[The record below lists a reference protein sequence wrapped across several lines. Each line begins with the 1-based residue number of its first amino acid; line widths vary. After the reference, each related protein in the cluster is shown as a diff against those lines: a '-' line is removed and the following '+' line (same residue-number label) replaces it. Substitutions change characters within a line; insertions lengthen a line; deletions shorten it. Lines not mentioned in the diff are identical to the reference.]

1 LADTGFF
8 DRPRGKT
15 GLSIQYVKI
24 CSLYGAGF
32 YYIPGTDT
40 CLKVGGWVRF
50 ETAYGYN
57 GSMTTEWFNNNLNN
71 RSTNENTWRVKG
83 TITFDAREQTAY
95 GTLRSYAALGVSNN
109 NNGDNAIAA
118 NYANRWFIQWAG
130 FTIGHATSFYDF
142 YSIGGNQYGF
152 VTASSDT
159 GDGGWDVFGYTAQF
173 GNGLSA
179 TLSAEVARR
188 TKIINANLGA
198 PVQGTAPAPGHFNG
212 GYGGHDM
219 PDLVANLRVDQ
230 AWGSAQIMGA
240 LHYVNSL
247 YYGADE
253 TFGGPDGK
261 LGFAVGAGLKLNAP
275 MLGAGDYF
283 QMEVD
288 YTKGASRYS
297 NSTATTWDYAK
308 YDGGSFGWGLESD
321 AVYGGT
327 AGVNGS
333 NLELTSTWAVNAAF
347 THNWTPALKSTLWG
361 AYRETNYNSAANAM
375 LCAARGDGN
384 AGTGTTAAAN
394 AGCDSDWSV
403 WGIGLRTEWK
413 ATKNLALGVEVLYSE
428 LNSSTTS
435 TGLVGAGSGTKPVGI
450 YSVGD
455 QDQVAVRFRATRSFY
470 P

>member
-1 LADTGFF
+1 
-8 DRPRGKT
+8 
-15 GLSIQYVKI
+15 VKI

-50 ETAYGYN
+50 ETSYGYN
-57 GSMTTEWFNNNLNN
+57 GSMTTEWFNVNTNN

-83 TITFDAREQTAY
+83 TVTFDAREQTAY

-109 NNGDNAIAA
+109 NNGDNAGAA

-130 FTIGHATSFYDF
+130 FTIGHATSFFDF

-152 VTASSDT
+152 ATASSDT

-173 GNGLSA
+173 GNGMSA
-179 TLSAEVARR
+179 SLAAEVARR
-188 TKIINANLGA
+188 TKLINASAAGLPAIQAAAAVGA
-198 PVQGTAPAPGHFNG
+198 VPAHFNT

-240 LHYVNSL
+240 LHYVNGT
-247 YYGADE
+247 YYGGNE

-275 MLGAGDYF
+275 MIGAGDYF

-308 YDGGSFGWGLESD
+308 YDGGSFGWGYEAD
-321 AVYGGT
+321 GVYGGALGAT
-327 AGVNGS
+327 AS
-333 NLELTSTWAVNAAF
+333 NIELISTWAVNAAY
-347 THNWTPALKSTLWG
+347 THFWTPALKSTLWG
-361 AYRETNYNSAANAM
+361 SYRESNFNGAANAM
-375 LCAARGDGN
+375 VCSAAGFGN
-384 AGTGTTAAAN
+384 GVLGAGATAAP
-394 AGCDSDWSV
+394 GCDMDWSV
-403 WGIGLRTEWK
+403 WGIGLRTEWA
-413 ATKNLALGVEVLYSE
+413 ATKNLSFGLEVLYSE
-428 LNSSTTS
+428 LNSASTP
-435 TGLVGAGSGTKPVGI
+435 TGLVTTGSGTKPVQA
-450 YSVGD
+450 YTVAD
-455 QDQVAVRFRATRSFY
+455 QDQVAVRFRVNRNFY

>member
-1 LADTGFF
+1 MDRGFSSSRRRF
-8 DRPRGKT
+8 
-15 GLSIQYVKI
+15 SIQYVKI

-50 ETAYGYN
+50 ETSYGYN
-57 GSMTTEWFNNNLNN
+57 GSMTTEWFSGNLNN

-109 NNGDNAIAA
+109 NNGDNAGAA

-130 FTIGHATSFYDF
+130 FTIGHATSFFDF
-142 YSIGGNQYGF
+142 YSIGANQYGF
-152 VTASSDT
+152 ATASSDT

-179 TLSAEVARR
+179 TLSAEAARR
-188 TKIINANLGA
+188 TKIISANAVPA
-198 PVQGTAPAPGHFNG
+198 VQSSATHFNT
-212 GYGGHDM
+212 GYGGTNA

-247 YYGADE
+247 YYGANE

-261 LGFAVGAGLKLNAP
+261 LGFAIGAGLKLNAP
-275 MLGAGDYF
+275 MLGAKDYF
-283 QMEVD
+283 QAEVD

-297 NSTATTWDYAK
+297 NSTATTWDYSK
-308 YDGGSFGWGLESD
+308 YDGATFGWGLESD
-321 AVYGGT
+321 AVYGGALGAT
-327 AGVNGS
+327 AS
-333 NLELTSTWAVNAAF
+333 NLELTATWAINAAY
-347 THNWTPALKSTLWG
+347 THFWTPALKSTLWG
-361 AYRETNYNSAANAM
+361 SYRETNYSGAANAM
-375 LCAARGDGN
+375 LCAAGGDG
-384 AGTGTTAAAN
+384 AGAGTTAVAN
-394 AGCDSDWSV
+394 AGCDMDWSV
-403 WGIGLRTEWK
+403 WGIGLRSEWA
-413 ATKNLALGVEVLYSE
+413 ATKNLSIGLEVLYSE
-428 LNSSTTS
+428 LNSASTS
-435 TGLVGAGSGTKPVGI
+435 TNTVVAGTGTKPAGV
-450 YSVGD
+450 YTVAD
-455 QDQVAVRFRATRSFY
+455 QDQVAIRFRATRNFY

>member
-1 LADTGFF
+1 M
-8 DRPRGKT
+8 
-15 GLSIQYVKI
+15 KI

-40 CLKVGGWVRF
+40 CLKVGGWIRF
-50 ETAYGYN
+50 ETSYGYN
-57 GSMTTEWFNNNLNN
+57 GSMTTEWYNNNLNN

-109 NNGDNAIAA
+109 NNADNAIIA

-130 FTIGHATSFYDF
+130 FTIGHATSFFDF

-152 VTASSDT
+152 TTASSDT

-179 TLSAEVARR
+179 TLSAEAARR
-188 TKIINANLGA
+188 TKLINAS
-198 PVQGTAPAPGHFNG
+198 TAGLPAIQSSATHFNT

-240 LHYVNSL
+240 LHYVNGT
-247 YYGADE
+247 YYGANE
-253 TFGGPDGK
+253 TTGGPDGK

-275 MLGAGDYF
+275 MIGPGDFF
-283 QMEVD
+283 QIEVD

-297 NSTATTWDYAK
+297 NSTATTWDYSK
-308 YDGGSFGWGLESD
+308 YDGNSFGWGYETD
-321 AVYGGT
+321 GVYGGALGAT
-327 AGVNGS
+327 AS
-333 NLELTSTWAVNAAF
+333 NIELVSTWAVNAAF

-361 AYRETNYNSAANAM
+361 AYRETNFNGAANAM
-375 LCAARGDGN
+375 VCSAAGFGN
-384 AGTGTTAAAN
+384 GVLGAGATAAA
-394 AGCDSDWSV
+394 GCDMDWSV
-403 WGIGLRTEWK
+403 WGIGLRTEWA
-413 ATKNLALGVEVLYSE
+413 ATKNLTLG
-428 LNSSTTS
+428 
-435 TGLVGAGSGTKPVGI
+435 
-450 YSVGD
+450 
-455 QDQVAVRFRATRSFY
+455 
-470 P
+470 